1 MKRIRK
7 SNQRHYWVLPS
18 SYRVFVD
25 FTSYYEFFFDFEQAG
40 EVYRVFTGF
49 YRLLPGFLS
58 AFVVL
63 EVIDLLASLPSFTG
77 FYILLPSLFLEITEF
92 YWVLQIVIGFYR
104 PLNWV
109 YRVLLG
115 FTDYDRVSYW
125 PLSFFEVVDLLA
137 SLPSFTGF
145 SQTRAECVWF
155 DILPSFAKSKTFH
168 NSTTIDINNC
178 L

>member
-1 MKRIRK
+1 MRGRCRWSDPPIETRRFQVAPSLKINKKKLIVSPQTRLTSARIDRNRMKRIRK

-63 EVIDLLASLPSFTG
+63 EV
-77 FYILLPSLFLEITEF
+77 
-92 YWVLQIVIGFYR
+92 
-104 PLNWV
+104 
-109 YRVLLG
+109 
-115 FTDYDRVSYW
+115 
-125 PLSFFEVVDLLA
+125 VDLLA